1 MNLSKNKIDIK
12 TFRFIFY
19 AYIGTIALFTLLYL
33 IPQANNGNLSFIDS
47 LFVSTSALSVTG
59 LSPISV
65 AGEFTRLGQTFLI
78 FEMQLGGIGI
88 LVLISYLFM
97 MLGKRLSISNLLLIS
112 ADQNQGNL
120 RTIKFLSLSV
130 LLISVFL
137 ECIFFSLMYGEV
149 HRIYEN
155 SADAIFVT
163 VFHSVASFTN
173 SGFTLFE
180 GDSLAI
186 FTNNPYML
194 VITVTAIFL
203 GSVGYPAIIE
213 CFTNFRKRKSLFT
226 KINFRMHSFLLGVGF
241 VVFLVIEYNGAFEG
255 MNIIDKLSNAL
266 FLSATTRSGGLSPI
280 DITTCSITTILL
292 VMLFMFIGGASSST
306 GGGIRLTTFAVLIA
320 KIKSIVA
327 SRSQTILFKKAVTQ
341 NVVDRAILICFVF
354 IGMLFVALLLLVSV
368 ETKMPIE
375 SLLFEAI
382 SAISNTGLS
391 LGVTAELSSFSKCV
405 LMALMITGR
414 IGIFTLIYFVFKID
428 KISKIKYLEEDL
440 AVG

>member
-1 MNLSKNKIDIK
+1 MNLNKNKIDFK
-12 TFRFIFY
+12 TFRYIFY

-33 IPQANNGNLSFIDS
+33 LPQANTGGLSFIDS

-59 LSPISV
+59 LSPINVSS
-65 AGEFTRLGQTFLI
+65 ELTRLGQTFLI

-112 ADQNQGNL
+112 TDQNQGNL

-130 LLISVFL
+130 LLISLFL
-137 ECIFFSLMYGEV
+137 ESIFFSLMYGEV
-149 HRIYEN
+149 HQIYEN
-155 SADAIFVT
+155 TADAIFVT
-163 VFHSVASFTN
+163 IFHSVASFTN

-186 FTNNPYML
+186 FVQNPYML
-194 VITVTAIFL
+194 IITTAAIFL

-226 KINFRMHSFLLGVGF
+226 KINFRMHSFLLGIGF
-241 VVFLVIEYNGAFEG
+241 VVFFIFEYNGAFEG

-280 DITTCSITTILL
+280 DIAACSITTILL
-292 VMLFMFIGGASSST
+292 IMLFMFIGGASSST
-306 GGGIRLTTFAVLIA
+306 GGGIRLTTFAVLCA
-320 KIKSIVA
+320 KIKTIVT
-327 SRSQTILFKKAVTQ
+327 SRSQTIIFKKAVTQ
-341 NVVDRAILICFVF
+341 TVVDRAILICFSY
-354 IGMLFVALLLLVSV
+354 IGMLFVALMLLVTIESNL
-368 ETKMPIE
+368 PFE

-391 LGVTAELSSFSKCV
+391 LGVTAELTSFSKFV
-405 LMALMITGR
+405 LMTLMVTGR